1 MSQTTQSPQTAD
13 FSALEVG
20 GQLND
25 ATIDYMQP
33 ISGSEQSDLGA
44 YLAAPQ
50 PMTNTQG
57 SSTPSRIGAPAPD
70 DAPLLVGDTGVEYG
84 PDISFGAYTQR
95 LLGMGASVPING
107 IKNFAVGLWDMG
119 AAIFRPSES
128 LSNETNFE
136 YLDIDG
142 SGTYPEPGSGL
153 TSDKIGMALNASIN
167 QSNENIRLAK
177 ASGNDWS
184 VGWELGNHSLIQATG
199 VGEFAG
205 LSLLSKAGGLVSSAS
220 IFNRSTRAE
229 DVFDLNFAP
238 SNIKLGLPVP
248 EGLTARQFDKF
259 SSMIRTKADELGLGD
274 DVFVQGSRVDP
285 YGNPRPL
292 TDPDPSD
299 FDVAIRVSPERFN
312 EIINDPNLVRKRL
325 YSPNPGSSNVA
336 LRETAIQDGRIH
348 AGEAKFSTF
357 AKQLEKRF
365 GYPVDISIV
374 RQGGKFDHGYQT
386 PLSFGFDEWK

>member
-1 MSQTTQSPQTAD
+1 MSQTTQAD
-13 FSALEVG
+13 FAALEVDD
-20 GQLND
+20 QSND
-25 ATIDYMQP
+25 STVDYMQP
-33 ISGSEQSDLGA
+33 IPGSEQSDLGA

-50 PMTNTQG
+50 PLMNTQG
-57 SSTPSRIGAPAPD
+57 SSTPSRIGMPAPD

-84 PDISFGAYTQR
+84 PEISFGAYTQR

-153 TSDKIGMALNASIN
+153 TSDKIGMALSASIN

-205 LSLLSKAGGLVSSAS
+205 LSLLSKAGKLVSNSS
-220 IFNRSTRAE
+220 IFNKSARAE
-229 DVFDLNFAP
+229 DIFDIDAASPSGSYSFRPFRSDRISLDYQIATKDIGDIVNVRIGSDQIVRDGQIVGRGANTENYIDMQFGKSDGDLFINYMTASEPRLGIGKEMLSRGVEAIGP
-238 SNIKLGLPVP
+238 SNVRSISGVLDETNFDIYRLYREEYGLSVSDAAMQTP
-248 EGLTARQFDKF
+248 AAK
-259 SSMIRTKADELGLGD
+259 IRTDLG
-274 DVFVQGSRVDP
+274 
-285 YGNPRPL
+285 YGN
-292 TDPDPSD
+292 
-299 FDVAIRVSPERFN
+299 
-312 EIINDPNLVRKRL
+312 
-325 YSPNPGSSNVA
+325 
-336 LRETAIQDGRIH
+336 IH
-348 AGEAKFSTF
+348 YDAAT
-357 AKQLEKRF
+357 RTIT
-365 GYPVDISIV
+365 GY
-374 RQGGKFDHGYQT
+374 RN
-386 PLSFGFDEWK
+386 